1 MAADRKNMKIIIL
14 YTIVLLL
21 TASVLGQEKSGLE
34 GKWLGI
40 LDVGG
45 SQLHIA
51 LKVAKDGSVYA
62 AKIDIIE
69 QGAKDLPMDSI
80 TQTDENVKFSVAKF
94 GFSYEG
100 KLNQNGD
107 EITGIFKQGDNALPL
122 NFKRTN
128 EKVVLKRPQDPVKP
142 YPYTEEEVI
151 YKNTKDNVKL
161 AGTLTLP
168 PGKGKFPAVVL
179 ITGSG
184 AQDRNET
191 ILGHRPFLVLADF
204 LTRRGI
210 AVLRVDDRGIGG
222 SERGSPGATT
232 ENYVGDVLSGVEY
245 LKSRADINHKKIG
258 LIGHSEGGMIAP
270 IAAVRSK
277 DVAFIVMLAGTG
289 QSGEEIL
296 ISQITAIMKAS
307 GAPAEEIAKSVELQ
321 KNLFTIIKSEPDNK
335 LAAQKIG
342 EMLEKRKSKMNA
354 QEIKEF
360 EPSEANI
367 KAGMPALLS
376 SWYRWFLV
384 YNPRPT
390 LGKVKIPVLALNGE
404 NDTQVPSK
412 ENLEIISA
420 ALKSGGNKDFT
431 VKSFPKLNHLF
442 QTSHTGL
449 VSEYGEIEETTAPI
463 VLETISSWVI
473 KHTKVK

>member
-1 MAADRKNMKIIIL
+1 MKIIIL
-14 YTIVLLL
+14 YTLVLMLA
-21 TASVLGQEKSGLE
+21 ASVFGQENSGLE
-34 GKWLGI
+34 GKWLGT
-40 LDVGG
+40 LDADG
-45 SQLHIA
+45 SKLNIV
-51 LKVAKDGSVYA
+51 LNVAKDGGGYT
-62 AKIDIIE
+62 AKFDIVE
-69 QGAKDLPMDSI
+69 QGAKDLPIDSF
-80 TQTDENVKFSVAKF
+80 TQTDEIVKFSVAKF

-100 KLNQNGD
+100 KLNQKGD
-107 EITGIFKQGDNALPL
+107 EITGTFKQGSETLPL
-122 NFKRTN
+122 NFKRTT
-128 EKVVLKRPQDPVKP
+128 EKIVIKRPQNPVKP
-142 YPYTEEEVI
+142 YPYTEEEVV

-168 PGKGKFPAVVL
+168 PGKGKFPAVIL

-184 AQDRNET
+184 TQDRDET
-191 ILGHRPFLVLADF
+191 ILGHRPFLVLADY

-222 SERGSPGATT
+222 SEKGSPGATS
-232 ENYVGDVLSGVEY
+232 ENYVGDVLTGVEY
-245 LKSRADINHKKIG
+245 LKSRTEINHKKIG

-270 IAAVRSK
+270 MAAVRSK

-289 QSGEEIL
+289 QTGEDIL
-296 ISQITAIMKAS
+296 ISQITAILKAS
-307 GAPAEEIAKSVELQ
+307 GAPAEEIAKTVELQ

-354 QEIKEF
+354 QEAKEF
-360 EPSEANI
+360 EPAEANI

-390 LGKVKIPVLALNGE
+390 LKKVKIPVLALNGE
-404 NDTQVPSK
+404 NDTQVPAK

-431 VKSFPKLNHLF
+431 VKSYPKLNHLF
-442 QTSHTGL
+442 QTSQTGL
-449 VSEYGEIEETTAPI
+449 VSEYGEIQETTAPV
-463 VLETISSWVI
+463 VLETISNWVI
-473 KHTKVK
+473 KQTKVK